1 MRAFSLTRASIVG
14 VSLGGWLALDYATRR
29 PECVARLVLLCPGGV
44 GRQKNFLL
52 KAFPLLLLGR
62 WGRRKMHEMVLGR
75 APANPSLQMRAFG
88 EFVSLIFANFY
99 PRLMKLPIFSD
110 EALKRL
116 TMPVLAILGGKDV
129 LLDSTQTKRR
139 LERDVPRA
147 DVHYLPEAGHYIRD
161 QTQTVVEFLRG

>member
-1 MRAFSLTRASIVG
+1 MAPYTFLENIETEVPI
-14 VSLGGWLALDYATRR
+14 
-29 PECVARLVLLCPGGV
+29 PENGILSRTL
-44 GRQKNFLL
+44 
-52 KAFPLLLLGR
+52 
-62 WGRRKMHEMVLGR
+62 
-75 APANPSLQMRAFG
+75 
-88 EFVSLIFANFY
+88 
-99 PRLMKLPIFSD
+99 FSD